1 MNLKDKARIV
11 ELAEAE
17 CLADGFAAAP
27 AVVAKDLGMSVER
40 IGGGVA
46 TIMRNDPTGGFWSR
60 VIGLGVEQPI
70 TDDVVEEVID
80 LYSRHAMPTTLLQ
93 IGPAAEPED
102 WEDIVTR
109 HGFTAGGGWVKMLR
123 DASPPPP
130 VDTDLRIRTLGAS
143 DATDYGSV
151 YWEGF
156 GFPDPR
162 FKAWMTGGV
171 GRRGWVHFG
180 AYDGD
185 TIVAVAATFHW
196 QGIACLYGAATLPSH
211 RNRGGQSALM
221 AARLIEAAA
230 HGDRWVS
237 TETGTETDEDPN
249 PSLHNMRRMGFKE
262 VYVRRNWIR
271 RPQAV

>member
-196 QGIACLYGAATLPSH
+196 QGIACLRSRDTSQPSQSRRSKRTHGGPFDRSRSPRRSLGQH
-211 RNRGGQSALM
+211 R
-221 AARLIEAAA
+221 
-230 HGDRWVS
+230 DR
-237 TETGTETDEDPN
+237 
-249 PSLHNMRRMGFKE
+249 
-262 VYVRRNWIR
+262 YRNG
-271 RPQAV
+271 